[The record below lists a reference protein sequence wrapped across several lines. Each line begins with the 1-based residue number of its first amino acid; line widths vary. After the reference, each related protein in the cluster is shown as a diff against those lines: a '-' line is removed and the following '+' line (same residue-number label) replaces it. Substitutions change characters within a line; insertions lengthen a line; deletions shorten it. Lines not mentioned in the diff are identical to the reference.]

1 MRINADHARWAVAT
15 AAVTAATTAFYA
27 YEVSSSP
34 HGPSGG
40 SVLGL
45 TFGITGTICMVLAG
59 LLAARKKVVTWR
71 IGSAALWMKM
81 HLWFGALAVPLILF
95 HSGFRLGGPLSATL
109 MVLFCIVTMSGVVGV
124 ILQQFIPAL
133 MTARVPSET
142 VRGQIDYVLAGLA
155 VDAYELVSS
164 IAGVIP
170 EAAEEQ
176 ARLAAEDELQTKRPS
191 YWKQTARQRPA
202 TEPNALGVELQA
214 FYLAEVR
221 PYLRTGGRTAPPDLR
236 RFIVEAP
243 EFRGKLERVQN
254 ICEEARQLR
263 VQVRL
268 HALLHNWLFVHAPL
282 SFALFVLTAFHI
294 YFALQY

>member
-1 MRINADHARWAVAT
+1 MRISTDHYRWAAAT
-15 AAVTAATTAFYA
+15 AAVTAATAALYV

-34 HGPSGG
+34 HGASGG
-40 SVLGL
+40 SLLGL

-59 LLAARKKVVTWR
+59 LLAARKKVATWR
-71 IGSAALWMKM
+71 VGSALLWMKM
-81 HLWFGALAVPLILF
+81 HLWLGVLAVPLILF
-95 HSGFRLGGPLSATL
+95 HSGFRFGGPLSATV
-109 MVLFCIVTMSGVVGV
+109 MVLFCIVIASGLMGL
-124 ILQQFIPAL
+124 ILQQFVPAL
-133 MTARVPSET
+133 MTARVPLET
-142 VRGQIDYVLAGLA
+142 VRSQIDYVLDGLA

-170 EAAEEQ
+170 EAVEEQ

-191 YWKQTARQRPA
+191 YWKQIARQRPA
-202 TEPNALGVELQA
+202 AEPSRIGTDLKA

-221 PYLRTGGRTAPPDLR
+221 PYLRTGGGATPPDLR
-236 RFIVEAP
+236 RFVVEAP
-243 EFRGKLERVQN
+243 ECRGKLERVQN

-263 VQVRL
+263 LQVRL